1 MLDYI
6 KIDEAQIRSSRNV
19 VLPQN
24 ATHIMDSACYK
35 WRSLKDGKYR
45 QTFTQTIR
53 KRQLKFLGHVMRKE
67 GLENLV
73 LTGKIEGSRGRGRPR
88 ETYMSSLCKWM
99 REQLP
104 EDEKGEA
111 AASEVLRAT

>member
-1 MLDYI
+1 
-6 KIDEAQIRSSRNV
+6 
-19 VLPQN
+19 
-24 ATHIMDSACYK
+24 
-35 WRSLKDGKYR
+35 
-45 QTFTQTIR
+45 
-53 KRQLKFLGHVMRKE
+53 MRKE

-111 AASEVLRAT
+111 AVSEVLRATKDRSLWKAMIVKALKGQGT